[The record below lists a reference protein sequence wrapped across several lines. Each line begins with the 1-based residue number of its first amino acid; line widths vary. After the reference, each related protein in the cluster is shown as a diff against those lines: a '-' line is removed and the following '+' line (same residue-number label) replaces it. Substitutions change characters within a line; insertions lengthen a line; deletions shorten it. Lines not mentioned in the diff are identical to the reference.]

1 MFSSVQFSCS
11 VMSISLLTPCTAAP
25 QASLSITN
33 AQSLLKLMSI
43 ESVMPSNYLIL
54 CYPLLLL
61 SSNFLSNR
69 VFSSESALRIRWP
82 KYWSFS
88 FSISPSNEYSGQISL
103 GWTSLIS
110 LQSEE
115 LSRVFS
121 NTTVQ
126 KHQFFS
132 AQLSLWSNSH
142 IHARVLEILD

>member
-33 AQSLLKLMSI
+33 AQILLKLVSI
-43 ESVMPSNYLIL
+43 ELVMPSNYLIL

-61 SSNFLSNR
+61 SSDFLSNR

-103 GWTSLIS
+103 GWTDLIS
-110 LQSEE
+110 SQSEE

-121 NTTVQ
+121 NTTIQ

-142 IHARVLEILD
+142 IHARVLEIP